1 MMQLKKMV
9 LDTNRTA
16 EEILNNWHHDENTVI
31 FWRASTNF
39 VYRFEYN
46 NKMYFLRFSHED
58 ESSIEKITSELDFV
72 HYLNK
77 NSYSVACPVKSI
89 NDNYIEIVKTDIGI
103 CYAVVFEAVKG
114 INLDITEMSIEELEI
129 WGKSLAELHLLSK
142 KYKPK
147 KYVRNSWKDE
157 LEYVKNILEDFP
169 EEKSALNELKRVYEW
184 LNSMSISNENFGL
197 IHYDFQLDNIFWN
210 DKSGSFN
217 VIDFDDAVYYWY
229 MMDIVCALE
238 IDELEDSR
246 SKIILKSFLKGY
258 CSVEKIEDEYIE
270 LIPKFKR
277 YDNLLSFAI
286 LMRSMKDSDFV
297 KDPDWLAKLRPR
309 LIAWCDDYRREF
321 EKPW

>member
-9 LDTNRTA
+9 LDTDRTA

-39 VYRFEYN
+39 VYRFKYN

-58 ESSIEKITSELDFV
+58 ESSIERITSELDFV
-72 HYLNK
+72 LYLNK
-77 NSYSVACPVKSI
+77 NSYSVACSVKSI
-89 NDNYIEIVKTDIGI
+89 NGRYIETVETEIGT

-114 INLDITEMSIEELEI
+114 KNLDITEMSTEQLEI
-129 WGKSLAELHLLSK
+129 WGKSLAELHNLSK

-147 KYVRNSWKDE
+147 NYIRNSWKDQ
-157 LEYVKNILEDFP
+157 LEYVKSILEDFP
-169 EEKSALNELKRVYEW
+169 EEKSAVNELQRVYEW
-184 LNSMSISNENFGL
+184 LNSMPISNENFGL
-197 IHYDFQLDNIFWN
+197 IHYDFQLDNVFWN
-210 DKSGSFN
+210 DSSSSFN
-217 VIDFDDAVYYWY
+217 IIDFDDSIYHWY
-229 MMDIVCALE
+229 MMDIVRALE
-238 IDELEDSR
+238 LDELEDGK

-258 CSVEKIEDEYIE
+258 CSVEKIEGEYIE
-270 LIPKFKR
+270 LIPKFRR

-321 EKPW
+321 AKPW